1 MAKKQ
6 YKRAKRSIK
15 HSVLASL
22 LIFAAVIL
30 SSLWI
35 FQILLLDQIYSYI
48 VTDRLETTANAI
60 EDVLGTERLDET
72 AAYLS
77 HEHEVC
83 VFIFKFK
90 DKKALPVSSVHVEG
104 ACLIHNVAPEE
115 LSKLQIA
122 ASKSEDGVYIK
133 RFPLGG
139 FNMAGQSGNEHLSSS
154 KLPDSIIY
162 TKNVTFRDGSGGVI
176 FLNCAMTPVTATVRT
191 LRTMLVWISLL
202 TVVIAVAVAYF
213 LTNRIAAPIADVN
226 RESKALASYSFDRTK
241 VRRSYRELEE
251 LSDTLTYAAS
261 ELSKVDRMQKE
272 LIANISHDLRTPLTL
287 IEGYS
292 EMMRDIPGE
301 NTPENMQVVIDE
313 TKRLSTLVTD
323 LLELSRMRQG
333 DAALSLGTINLTD
346 ALEGTVERVDKLY
359 SPDGYRIELYTDG
372 DIYISADRTRILQ
385 VIYNLIGNAVSYTG
399 EDKTVRVCADRMTGP
414 TGQCV
419 RVSVTDTGAGIAKE
433 DLPLIWDRYYKLD
446 KVHRRGAGGSGLG
459 LSIVKE
465 NLLLHNARFG
475 VASEIGVG
483 STFWF
488 EMPTISNEI

>member
-1 MAKKQ
+1 MTGTQ
-6 YKRAKRSIK
+6 HKRAKRSIK
-15 HSVLASL
+15 HSVLLSL
-22 LIFAAVIL
+22 LIFAAIIL
-30 SSLWI
+30 ASLWI
-35 FQILLLDQIYSYI
+35 FQILLLDDIYSSI
-48 VTDRLETTANAI
+48 VTDRLESTALTLESAI
-60 EDVLGTERLDET
+60 GVGDLDEK
-72 AAYLS
+72 ASYLS
-77 HEHEVC
+77 HEHNIC
-83 VFIFKFK
+83 IYIFKFK
-90 DKKALPVSSVHVEG
+90 DNKALPVCSVHVEG
-104 ACLIHNVAPEE
+104 GCLLHNISSNE
-115 LSKLQIA
+115 LSKLQIE

-139 FNMAGQSGNEHLSSS
+139 FNIAGQSGNEHLSAA
-154 KLPDSIIY
+154 KRPDSIIY
-162 TKNVTFRDGSGGVI
+162 TKNVSFRDGGDGVI
-176 FLNCAMTPVTATVRT
+176 FLNCEISPVTATVKT
-191 LRTMLVWISLL
+191 LRTMLIWISLM
-202 TVVIAVAVAYF
+202 TVVIAVIFAYI
-213 LTNRIAAPIADVN
+213 LTYRVSAPIADVN
-226 RESKALASYSFDRTK
+226 RESKSLAQNKYDRTK
-241 VRRSYRELEE
+241 IRRSYREIEE

-261 ELSKVDRMQKE
+261 ELSKVDSMQKE
-272 LIANISHDLRTPLTL
+272 LLANVSHDLRTPLTL

-333 DAALSLGTINLTD
+333 NAAVSFETISLTD
-346 ALEGTVERVDKLY
+346 ALEKTAERVKKLY
-359 SPDGYRIELYTDG
+359 APDGYRIELSADG
-372 DIYISADRTRILQ
+372 DVYVSADKTRLLQ

-399 EDKTVRVCADRMTGP
+399 EDKTVYVTSRRMQSTSGEY
-414 TGQCV
+414 V

-475 VASEIGVG
+475 VASEIGEG

-488 EMPTISNEI
+488 ELPTVSQT